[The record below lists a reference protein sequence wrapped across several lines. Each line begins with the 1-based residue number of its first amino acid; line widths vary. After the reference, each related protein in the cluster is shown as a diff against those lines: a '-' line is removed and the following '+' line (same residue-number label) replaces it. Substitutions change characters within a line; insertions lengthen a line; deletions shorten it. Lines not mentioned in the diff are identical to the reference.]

1 LSRGIKKCYN
11 IFMKRKYIY
20 IYIKIR
26 EDLYKELK
34 KRKFKNGKFI
44 YEIIEDI
51 LTEYFYIRKPKN

>member
-1 LSRGIKKCYN
+1 
-11 IFMKRKYIY
+11 MKRKYIY

-44 YEIIEDI
+44 YEIIENI
-51 LTEYFYIRKPKN
+51 LI